1 VGVKMQ
7 FQGSQGQL
15 ALFLGNKGDAELER
29 LVCALPPVPQFA
41 FQVGPVPRLLEPK
54 KQIQARAPSSRGALL
69 QRRAAGLSAPRR
81 RCR

>member
-1 VGVKMQ
+1 MQ

-54 KQIQARAPSSRGALL
+54 KQIQARPSAAWSLSARGRDA
-69 QRRAAGLSAPRR
+69 RRA
-81 RCR
+81 